1 MVPGTEDL
9 SGLSAWSATTPSPP
23 KGGTAAPR
31 EGTGQQEGCKG
42 DLAGRAEQVSEHAA
56 AGVLPAGEQ
65 HSSSCQL
72 LPQLSQPRSSQSTR
86 REQVLGASTSSQAEG
101 RKEEKWKADCPSRLP
116 LPKHISP
123 SPCRRTPGAGSDGSQ
138 RRTGQKIHLPASLA
152 RDERSRDPLLAMAAQ
167 GHTKQVPL
175 AGAADFARRS
185 SDASPTLQLKCQ
197 TSDLLHSRVF
207 SLFSSPSLCQHGRA
221 VEIQPPF
228 SGE

>member
-1 MVPGTEDL
+1 MTWL
-9 SGLSAWSATTPSPP
+9 
-23 KGGTAAPR
+23 
-31 EGTGQQEGCKG
+31 
-42 DLAGRAEQVSEHAA
+42 AEQSKSLNMQQLGCSQLENSIPALASCSPSCHSPDPHRAQGG
-56 AGVLPAGEQ
+56 AG
-65 HSSSCQL
+65 
-72 LPQLSQPRSSQSTR
+72 PRS
-86 REQVLGASTSSQAEG
+86 STSSQAEG

-138 RRTGQKIHLPASLA
+138 RRSGQKIHLPASLA
-152 RDERSRDPLLAMAAQ
+152 RDERSRDTLLATAAQ

-197 TSDLLHSRVF
+197 TSDLLHSRVL